1 MIFCFSITFLSWTKF
16 DFFSCAAALK
26 MLEIFERED
35 LVEQSRV
42 KGEYFK
48 NKFLELQKK
57 YPEII
62 KDVRGLGLS
71 IGVDLCDK
79 NTTTKNPGL

>member
-1 MIFCFSITFLSWTKF
+1 
-16 DFFSCAAALK
+16 

-62 KDVRGLGLS
+62 KDVRGLGYQ
-71 IGVDLCDK
+71 
-79 NTTTKNPGL
+79 